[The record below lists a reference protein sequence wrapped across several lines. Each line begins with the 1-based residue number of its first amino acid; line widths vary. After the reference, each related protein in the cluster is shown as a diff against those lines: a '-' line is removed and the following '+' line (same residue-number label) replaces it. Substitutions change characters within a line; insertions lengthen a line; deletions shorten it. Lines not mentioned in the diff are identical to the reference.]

1 MADITQGSAADKQA
15 TGSGRQATRAAGAE
29 PAGDRRVTM
38 AEIRFTLEDLANRSG
53 LSARNIRAHQ
63 TRGLLPPPET
73 DGRQAWYDASHLAR
87 LRTITALQKR
97 GFNLAAIERML
108 AEEGDIAA
116 LMLRRRGQPARA
128 ALRVDDDVVVAPE
141 AIDALRLP
149 DPELPERLEAAALMR
164 RRPDGAWMVSAG
176 LAALAAALWDRG
188 VDWARLDTPVS
199 DVGVAGATTA
209 RLLAHELVGLAWADT
224 SSAQEARE
232 RIEEQAALATAFCTM
247 MFEVA
252 LVRTFQEEV
261 AGLLGG
267 DGPGPD
273 GPGRAA
279 LSG

>member
-1 MADITQGSAADKQA
+1 MADITQGSAASNQA
-15 TGSGRQATRAAGAE
+15 AGSDNQAARAAGAAA
-29 PAGDRRVTM
+29 AGDRRAPI
-38 AEIRFTLEDLANRSG
+38 AEVRFTLEGLAHRSG

-63 TRGLLPPPET
+63 TRGLLHSPET

-128 ALRVDDDVVVAPE
+128 ALRVDDDVVVASE
-141 AIDALRLP
+141 AIDALRLA
-149 DPELPERLEAAALMR
+149 DPQLPERLEAAALMR
-164 RRPDGAWMVSAG
+164 QCPDGAWRVSAG

-209 RLLAHELVGLAWADT
+209 RLLAGELVKIAQAET

-232 RIEEQAALATAFCTM
+232 RIEQQATLATAFCTM

-252 LVRTFQEEV
+252 LVRTFQESV
-261 AGLLGG
+261 ADLLGS
-267 DGPGPD
+267 D
-273 GPGRAA
+273 AA
-279 LSG
+279 G